1 MRSTITAASIALAAA
16 ACSPQAAD
24 ADDDPPDTGIETRQ
38 EAADGLPEAYA
49 GNRPVTRVV
58 ITATDYELDPTVIR
72 VHPGHRL
79 EVTYRNQG
87 QSMHR
92 LEFSLPDDVVVSF
105 GMLDAGVDTTESFVV
120 PTTLGS
126 YRYHCPVSDHA
137 EEGMQ
142 GVLVVEAPDAAA
154 PDGGAEVDEHHQ
166 HGGDHPH
173 E

>member
-1 MRSTITAASIALAAA
+1 MRLMITIASVALTATG
-16 ACSPQAAD
+16 CSPQAAD
-24 ADDDPPDTGIETRQ
+24 ADAPTADSEAEAGQ
-38 EAADGLPEAYA
+38 EAPDGLPEAYD

-72 VHPGHRL
+72 VQPGHRL

-92 LEFSLPDDVVVSF
+92 LEFALPDDVVVSF

-166 HGGDHPH
+166 H